1 MNKFTKLLSVFVIA
15 GAIGTGIAGV
25 AGCVEKKPADKHDY
39 QYTQIKGDA
48 EKHNVSCKNHEGEEK
63 TESHSWSGNECS
75 KCHYVKSEP
84 GDSTINASNATGIMV
99 EYTGDLEVTLSES
112 ATTATIDLSKVKVYY
127 KKDSTKGT
135 EVAAA
140 DCTITVGKEGT
151 PIEELTGLKQGHY
164 EILVEVGNWEDS
176 VEIDILNPIKTN
188 SLAVKAGATLT
199 QPVGAQDQMSAN
211 WTYEVTRANGD
222 KEDYTETVTVTVD
235 TMTAGTKTATL
246 TSGNLTGTV
255 EVIITENENAHF
267 ETYAVNLSGKEVGVL
282 AGEAPADSAVEL
294 FKSANGNTK
303 LEARGLK
310 VEANGNSAAKECDG
324 KYFVNRAPLAGA
336 TFTSTD
342 TLQTN
347 QRYFIL
353 TTEGAA
359 KLTIYWSRNSSAD
372 ERGVSVF
379 NSTVTD
385 GDISA
390 LTPGATTIAKDTLTT
405 GDQSVQKM
413 EVNIPAAGTYWIT
426 SANKN
431 NLYFYYIE
439 LTTQFETAGD
449 NVALEDG
456 ANVLANVKVSHDKVD
471 DKAYVQQFTVG
482 DMFTVD
488 AGYSVTGTFVT
499 ANTAKKSEQ
508 TLTEGLTYWLGNTQ
522 LTPGETE
529 LSAELFEQLGE
540 NTVTVKYGE
549 QTVTGEYTIFVDSAV
564 PGVTGITASVK
575 DTVNPVLASETAKL
589 TLAKTDIELAIVGEN
604 ANAQITA
611 STVKYKAK
619 DADDSTAIEITESV
633 ELGAGDYVILVTATV
648 EDATA
653 NKSASFEATVALK
666 VVVEGNGA
674 SWLYQDQDANKTI
687 GSGNTGLNVN
697 DVIDNNGSF
706 TAVALNK
713 AVAGYNKD
721 STNFETKITDATN
734 KPVAAAAN
742 TASGEAVTFT
752 NALAFDTK
760 AGDGTD
766 YIKITAKKA
775 TTIYVYMNASDDKH
789 GSDRKGTAITY
800 TVNGGTATDVTVS
813 SDGRKAVTVVQ
824 VTLAAGD
831 ELVIGAKKGASC
843 SDPRIWF
850 YGIEAVDV
858 AAE

>member
-1 MNKFTKLLSVFVIA
+1 
-15 GAIGTGIAGV
+15 
-25 AGCVEKKPADKHDY
+25 
-39 QYTQIKGDA
+39 
-48 EKHNVSCKNHEGEEK
+48 
-63 TESHSWSGNECS
+63 
-75 KCHYVKSEP
+75 
-84 GDSTINASNATGIMV
+84 
-99 EYTGDLEVTLSES
+99 
-112 ATTATIDLSKVKVYY
+112 
-127 KKDSTKGT
+127 
-135 EVAAA
+135 
-140 DCTITVGKEGT
+140 
-151 PIEELTGLKQGHY
+151 
-164 EILVEVGNWEDS
+164 
-176 VEIDILNPIKTN
+176 
-188 SLAVKAGATLT
+188 
-199 QPVGAQDQMSAN
+199 MSAN

-235 TMTAGTKTATL
+235 TMSAGTKTATL

-255 EVIITENENAHF
+255 EVTITENENAHF
-267 ETYAVNLSGKEVGVL
+267 ETYAVNLSGKEVGVI

-303 LEARGLK
+303 LEVRGLK
-310 VEANGNSAAKECDG
+310 VEANGNSAAKECDD
-324 KYFVNRAPLAGA
+324 KYFANRAPLAGA
-336 TFTSTD
+336 TFTSND

-379 NSTVTD
+379 NSTVTN

-439 LTTQFETAGD
+439 LTTQFETAGTD
-449 NVALEDG
+449 VTLEDG
-456 ANVLANVKVSHDKVD
+456 AEVLANVKVSHDKVD

-482 DMFTVD
+482 DTFTVD
-488 AGYSVTGTFVT
+488 SGYTVTGTFAT

-522 LTPGETE
+522 LTPDTTV

-575 DTVNPVLASETAKL
+575 DTVNTVLASETAKL

-604 ANAQITA
+604 TNAQITA
-611 STVKYKAK
+611 STVKYKVK

-633 ELGAGDYVILVTATV
+633 ELGAGEYVILVTATV

-653 NKSASFEATVALK
+653 SKSASFEATVALK

-674 SWLYQDQDANKTI
+674 SWLYQSNAASSATDPDIAANA
-687 GSGNTGLNVN
+687 
-697 DVIDNNGSF
+697 VIDNNGSF
-706 TAVALNK
+706 TATALVAAKSGANQNS
-713 AVAGYNKD
+713 AFND
-721 STNFETKITDATN
+721 NITNSSNA
-734 KPVAAAAN
+734 PVAAADK
-742 TASGEAVTFT
+742 TASGEAITFK
-752 NALAFDTK
+752 NAVAFQTK
-760 AGDGTD
+760 AGTGTE
-766 YIKITAKKA
+766 YLEITAKKA
-775 TTIYVYMNASDDKH
+775 TTIYVYLTGSDDKH
-789 GSDRKGTAITY
+789 GSNRAGAKVYYSINGTVCEAADEVAVT
-800 TVNGGTATDVTVS
+800 NRSSVTVL
-813 SDGRKAVTVVQ
+813 KVE
-824 VTLAAGD
+824 LAAGD
-831 ELVIGAKKGASC
+831 VLKVGVKKDTAT
-843 SDPRIWF
+843 DPRVWL